1 VYALKGLPLALAVL
15 LDLGSARQDA
25 VKTPGQASEGPQY
38 GVKYVPGDIE
48 RVLLTKRDDVRNL
61 CIQVTLSSPG
71 DLEAAPSARLQL
83 PPGWSLQ
90 RAIAVGDVSAC
101 RATTRRRPAGAIDA
115 TEVAGTVR
123 WGNSPTDRT
132 EVDLRLSFPARGA
145 EPAFTERLKFKR

>member
-1 VYALKGLPLALAVL
+1 VYPLKALPLALAVL
-15 LDLGSARQDA
+15 LDLGSARQEA

-38 GVKYVPGDIE
+38 GVRYLPGDIE
-48 RVLLTKRDDVRNL
+48 RVILTNRDDAQSL
-61 CIQVTLSSPG
+61 CIQVTLNSPG
-71 DLEAAPSARLQL
+71 DLEAVPSARLQL

-90 RAIAVGDVSAC
+90 RAIAVRDVDAC

-115 TEVAGTVR
+115 TEVAGSVR

-145 EPAFTERLKFKR
+145 APAFTERLKFKR